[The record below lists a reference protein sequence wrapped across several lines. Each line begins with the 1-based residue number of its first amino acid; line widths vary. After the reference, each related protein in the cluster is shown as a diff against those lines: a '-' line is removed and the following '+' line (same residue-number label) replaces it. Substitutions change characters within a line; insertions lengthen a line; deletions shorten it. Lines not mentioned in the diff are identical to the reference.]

1 MNVLYKYMG
10 LAEEGL
16 QLYVKQFILVL
27 FINYCIICVYY
38 FINYCN
44 ISITTVN
51 LLLLA
56 SYIYIL

>member
-27 FINYCIICVYY
+27 FINYC
-38 FINYCN
+38 N